1 LLAAAEKQMSVNA
14 LISANQKESFKRL
27 QNEKSLLEADLKA
40 VRENFSREVDKLHS
54 SLKISDQ
61 RYRALESKTLLD
73 ADRDKQ
79 LTIKLNKEISDL
91 KKSLTEEIANSKKQF
106 EKQQTVLSENILF
119 RYRITSN
126 RLKQIESK
134 LTITKNRS

>member
-1 LLAAAEKQMSVNA
+1 MLAAAEKQMSVNA